1 MRRQLAFL
9 IVFESYLWD
18 FFFSLQCFIMPIV
31 KEIVEQF
38 EALSSPPQHPRAV
51 LNPPLVPASVPSED
65 YRSVRDQSSVVPSDE
80 SFDSSPGSVAD
91 SFADRHG
98 PPR

>member
-1 MRRQLAFL
+1 MGFP
-9 IVFESYLWD
+9 
-18 FFFSLQCFIMPIV
+18 FSLQYFNMPIV
-31 KEIVEQF
+31 KEIVEQL
-38 EALSSPPQHPRAV
+38 ETLSSPPRAI
-51 LNPPLVPASVPSED
+51 LNPPPVPASVPSED

-80 SFDSSPGSVAD
+80 SLDSSPGLVAD